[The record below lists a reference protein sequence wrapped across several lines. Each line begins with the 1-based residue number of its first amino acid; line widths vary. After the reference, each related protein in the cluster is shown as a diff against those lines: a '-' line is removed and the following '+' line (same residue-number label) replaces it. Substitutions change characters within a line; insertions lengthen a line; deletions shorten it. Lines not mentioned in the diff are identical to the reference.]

1 MKEINI
7 SCYSN
12 KRVRTL
18 IRFFNHIFINS
29 IQPDINMAEEFVD
42 RYIPETKKF
51 ILGSTKGNL
60 KNLNNILFVSDN
72 EKRIKEEFE
81 EKRIFEQNRC
91 AMACQGCGA
100 VFTFL

>member
-42 RYIPETKKF
+42 RYIPETKIYFRKY
-51 ILGSTKGNL
+51 KGQFEKL
-60 KNLNNILFVSDN
+60 K
-72 EKRIKEEFE
+72 
-81 EKRIFEQNRC
+81 
-91 AMACQGCGA
+91 
-100 VFTFL
+100 

>member
-51 ILGSTKGNL
+51 ILGHLSM
-60 KNLNNILFVSDN
+60 
-72 EKRIKEEFE
+72 
-81 EKRIFEQNRC
+81 IFDAKWQNS
-91 AMACQGCGA
+91 A
-100 VFTFL
+100 

>member
-72 EKRIKEEFE
+72 EKRIKEEW
-81 EKRIFEQNRC
+81 K
-91 AMACQGCGA
+91 
-100 VFTFL
+100 VLKL

>member
-29 IQPDINMAEEFVD
+29 IQPDINMAEEF
-42 RYIPETKKF
+42 
-51 ILGSTKGNL
+51 
-60 KNLNNILFVSDN
+60 
-72 EKRIKEEFE
+72 E
-81 EKRIFEQNRC
+81 EKRKMFLRIVLQEYEEDLEGGGNEIDILDCIF
-91 AMACQGCGA
+91 G
-100 VFTFL
+100 